1 MKLST
6 VSASDV
12 AGFLRL
18 ESGGYTESELEM
30 IMAAAKSYL
39 EAHTGIPAEGEG
51 ETLDDHEDITLAFMV
66 LCQDMYDNR
75 ALYIEPTGANRVVES
90 IIAQHARNLL

>member
-51 ETLDDHEDITLAFMV
+51 ETAF
-66 LCQDMYDNR
+66 
-75 ALYIEPTGANRVVES
+75 GARPLPKVRV
-90 IIAQHARNLL
+90 A